1 MLDNIQFFS
10 DVDVNHTFIQSLHYG
25 LNPKVKIIQHENGL
39 IFKDENHR
47 YCYLE
52 PRDDG
57 MLYIKYYDLEAYAT
71 AGHHNKRVFT
81 LAHRYGINSDF
92 KTRIIAALGKDY
104 REAVRSIS
112 CCNFFTKRDNSNH
125 EGGCFGELTLNIRIH
140 TEINKTVCY
149 DIYPY
154 DAAVVKINVEE
165 SKLDKDDLGCDSR
178 FVIGMVNQNE
188 IPIGSYEAYIRHY
201 LTKLV
206 KKPTEIMALFG
217 KYSSVQCILKRDY
230 PEMSAVELYANI
242 YLMTSKNNAPEF
254 KFVRYIF
261 TSQLDSESVMAG
273 YSHLYRPR
281 NFTTATNNFPVKYSV
296 YTQDSYMIVINVK
309 LPRTV
314 SELINFR
321 EALMPA

>member
-25 LNPKVKIIQHENGL
+25 LNSRVKIIQHDNGL
-39 IFKDENHR
+39 IFKDENHK

-52 PRDDG
+52 PRGDG

-71 AGHHNKRVFT
+71 AEQHNKRVFKLT
-81 LAHRYGINSDF
+81 DRYGINPDY
-92 KTRIIAALGKDY
+92 KTRIITELGKNY
-104 REAVRSIS
+104 RDAIRSIS
-112 CCNFFTKRDNSNH
+112 CCNFFTKRVNSNQ
-125 EGGCFGELTLNIRIH
+125 EGGCFAELTLNTRIH

-149 DIYPY
+149 DVYPY

-165 SKLDKDDLGCDSR
+165 SKLDNEYLYKTNRYTL
-178 FVIGMVNQNE
+178 GMVNQNE
-188 IPIGSYEAYIRHY
+188 VPTGSFEAYIRHY

-206 KKPTEIMALFG
+206 KKPTETLTLFK
-217 KYSSVQCILKRDY
+217 KYSSVQRILKRDY

-261 TSQLDSESVMAG
+261 TSQFESDYVITG
-273 YSHLYRPR
+273 YSDLYRPR
-281 NFTTATNNFPVKYSV
+281 NFTTATNNFPVNYSV
-296 YTQDSYMIVINVK
+296 YTQDSYMIVANVK

-321 EALMPA
+321 EALM